1 MSEKLPYK
9 TGRKTKLTPDIIDKA
24 KEYVLGGYRDVGDVV
39 TSHVGLAQ
47 YLGVSKSTVYLWME
61 GEDDLSR
68 EFSDFA
74 LAAFEKQENLLLNG
88 GLSGAYNANITKL
101 LLSKHGYSDKP
112 EPVEQ
117 SEDEITSVTVS
128 IKNAAKKPRD

>member
-9 TGRKTKLTPDIIDKA
+9 TGRKTKLTPDIVEKA

-47 YLGVSKSTVYLWME
+47 YLGVSKSTVYLWMD
-61 GEDDLSR
+61 GEDDLSLA
-68 EFSDFA
+68 FSDYA
-74 LAAFEKQENLLLNG
+74 LAAFEKQENLLMNG

-101 LLSKHGYSDKP
+101 LLSKHGYSEKVETANTSTDIADALQSIADKLP
-112 EPVEQ
+112 
-117 SEDEITSVTVS
+117 D
-128 IKNAAKKPRD
+128 